1 MMGFEKAEA
10 MNIDFT
16 ESEILSMKSVQLA
29 AAFNH
34 KNDAIYAAA
43 ELLVQVG
50 AVDRCYLDSMLA
62 REEITNTWL
71 GNGIAI
77 PHGLVENCDLIIKDA
92 VAVIQVPAGVEWQDG
107 KKAYLIIAIAACP
120 DRYREIC
127 RKLTSL
133 LFDKN
138 NLKYLRQ
145 LRTNGKL
152 LQLYFIRI

>member
-77 PHGLVENCDLIIKDA
+77 PHGLLKI
-92 VAVIQVPAGVEWQDG
+92 VI
-107 KKAYLIIAIAACP
+107 
-120 DRYREIC
+120 
-127 RKLTSL
+127 
-133 LFDKN
+133 
-138 NLKYLRQ
+138 
-145 LRTNGKL
+145 
-152 LQLYFIRI
+152 